1 MTKYSGELLLVGPN
15 SIKQKNEF
23 KRMFAKSVNLS
34 KVDKKHWRLKL
45 NKVKN
50 TANEYEL
57 KFLYENE
64 LWDVWLVHRI
74 NHIKVEY
81 DDLVNYNER
90 SEKMF
95 REEYLYGPKD
105 KEGLDSLVNQVEQG
119 GFGIDYYYPTI
130 LSRATYY
137 WYTIATKQM
146 FFNGNKR
153 TALITALTYLENNG
167 YQFEIYDNKELY
179 NVSLKLARKEMSK
192 DMLFQYIQAH
202 TILNFEWME
211 SALCVKGNGQR

>member
-81 DDLVNYNER
+81 DNLVNYNER

-95 REEYLYGPKD
+95 REEYLNGPKD

-119 GFGIDYYYPTI
+119 GFGIDYYYPTV
-130 LSRATYY
+130 LSRAAYY

-179 NVSLKLARKEMSK
+179 NVSLKLARKELSK

-211 SALCVKGNGQR
+211 SALCIKDDGQR

>member
-137 WYTIATKQM
+137 WHTIATKQM

>member
-64 LWDVWLVHRI
+64 LWDVWFVHRI

-153 TALITALTYLENNG
+153 TALITALTYLENSG

-179 NVSLKLARKEMSK
+179 NVSLKLARKEISK

-211 SALCVKGNGQR
+211 SALCIKDDGQR

>member
-57 KFLYENE
+57 KFLYENK

-192 DMLFQYIQAH
+192 DILFQYIQAH

-211 SALCVKGNGQR
+211 SALCIKDDGQR